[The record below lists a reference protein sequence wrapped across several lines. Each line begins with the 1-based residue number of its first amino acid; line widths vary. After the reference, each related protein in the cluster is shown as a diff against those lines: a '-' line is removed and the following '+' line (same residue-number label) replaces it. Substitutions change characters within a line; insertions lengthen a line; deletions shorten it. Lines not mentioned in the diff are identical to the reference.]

1 MPSIDFG
8 VTRHGVRIEEL
19 QANTSVETGITFDV
33 QLRGMVSFFEE
44 YDAML
49 EANYIVS
56 EWDGLRPFN
65 RAEAVARYRLK
76 RHISLHEA
84 EAVRVDMN
92 RKKPKK

>member
-1 MPSIDFG
+1 
-8 VTRHGVRIEEL
+8 
-19 QANTSVETGITFDV
+19 
-33 QLRGMVSFFEE
+33 
-44 YDAML
+44 ML

-76 RHISLHEA
+76 RHISIHEA

-92 RKKPKK
+92 RRKPKK

>member
-1 MPSIDFG
+1 M
-8 VTRHGVRIEEL
+8 
-19 QANTSVETGITFDV
+19 
-33 QLRGMVSFFEE
+33 QLRGMVPFFEE

-49 EANYIVS
+49 EANYSVG

-76 RHISLHEA
+76 RHISIHEA

-92 RKKPKK
+92 RRKPKK